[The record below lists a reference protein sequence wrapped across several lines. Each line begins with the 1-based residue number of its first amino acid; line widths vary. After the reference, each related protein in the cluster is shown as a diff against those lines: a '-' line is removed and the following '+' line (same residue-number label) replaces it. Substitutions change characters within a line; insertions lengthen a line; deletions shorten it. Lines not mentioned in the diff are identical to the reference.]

1 MQYAKIE
8 NGTIAATG
16 RPRGGD
22 RRLDTGQWVTP
33 YNDHW
38 AESELEACGWSEVVE
53 TAKPDGRVL
62 RSVELLD
69 GVPTVVWSEV
79 VLSAEDVALE
89 AEQATDQAVKD
100 AARAELEALASSDDP
115 GLSALAAAVRT
126 LVDTLQG

>member
-33 YNDHW
+33 YGNQWSADD
-38 AESELEACGWSEVVE
+38 LGACGWFEVVE
-53 TAKPDGRVL
+53 TARPDGHVL

-79 VLSAEDVALE
+79 VLSAEDVALA
-89 AEQATDQAVKD
+89 AEQATDQAAKD

-115 GLSALAAAVRT
+115 GLAALAAAVRA
-126 LVDTLQG
+126 LVATIEG

>member
-33 YNDHW
+33 YGNQWSADD
-38 AESELEACGWSEVVE
+38 LEACGWSEVVE
-53 TAKPDGRVL
+53 TARPDGHVL

-79 VLSAEDVALE
+79 VLSAEDVAL
-89 AEQATDQAVKD
+89 AAQKATDQAAKD

-115 GLSALAAAVRT
+115 GLAALAAAVRA
-126 LVDTLQG
+126 LVATIEG